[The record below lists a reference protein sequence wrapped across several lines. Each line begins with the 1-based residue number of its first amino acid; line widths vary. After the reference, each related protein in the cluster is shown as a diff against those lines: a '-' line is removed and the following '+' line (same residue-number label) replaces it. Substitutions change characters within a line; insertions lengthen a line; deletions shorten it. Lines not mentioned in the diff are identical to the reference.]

1 MSEKH
6 TPGPWKSTKDGRI
19 YSETATEW
27 NRTANAEAAAWV
39 AATGENPAN
48 ARLIAAA
55 PDLLA
60 ALENV
65 VQWDTEAIADDPVGY
80 DTALY
85 NAAAAI
91 KRAKGKKP

>member
-27 NRTANAEAAAWV
+27 NRTANAETAAWV

-48 ARLIAAA
+48 ARLIASA

-60 ALENV
+60 ACEAWAERGWCIQGPSPKLPCSCD
-65 VQWDTEAIADDPVGY
+65 WHMAKAAIA
-80 DTALY
+80 
-85 NAAAAI
+85 
-91 KRAKGKKP
+91 KAKA